1 MITITYCI
9 IQLSFADQNPT
20 AQALN
25 VYSLLLERQGL
36 IQMSVKAAS
45 RCVTLAEQ
53 HKTNSGDDGD
63 KNLRAY
69 RSNYARILW

>member
-1 MITITYCI
+1 MHCI
-9 IQLSFADQNPT
+9 IHISFADQNPT
-20 AQALN
+20 TQALN

-36 IQMSVKAAS
+36 MQMSVKAAS

-63 KNLRAY
+63 GNLHAY

>member
-45 RCVTLAEQ
+45 RCVTSEEQ
-53 HKTNSGDDGD
+53 NKTNSGDDGD
-63 KNLRAY
+63 KNLHAY